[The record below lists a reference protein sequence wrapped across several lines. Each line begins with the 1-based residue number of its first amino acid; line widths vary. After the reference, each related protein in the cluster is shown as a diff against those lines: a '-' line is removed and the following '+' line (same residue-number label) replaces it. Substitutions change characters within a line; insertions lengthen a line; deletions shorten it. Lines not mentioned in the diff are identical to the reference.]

1 MPSFVRIVTLSILL
15 AFSLSACETIG
26 SVFSGDEE
34 EKTEDGP
41 QKTAQE
47 LYDAGKA
54 KMDEERFKA
63 AIKDFEEIERLYPF
77 DPLATK
83 AQLMTAFSYYQDLEY
98 EDAIGVMDAFIR
110 LHPGNEEVAYVY
122 YLKALCYYERIADVK
137 RDQAV
142 TQQALEALQEVIQRF
157 PDSQYA
163 RDAKLKIDLVNDH
176 LAGKEMEI
184 GRFYLK
190 QKKYVAAIN
199 RFRKVIDEYQ
209 TTSHTEEALYRN
221 VEAYLLLG
229 LTEEAQKNAAVLG
242 HNYPYSKWYKYAYN
256 LVAEGKDSPK
266 LEKSWVDNIVGESE
280 PKKPLPHDDNAKTWL
295 DKALEAF

>member
-1 MPSFVRIVTLSILL
+1 MISFRLATFSLLLTLG
-15 AFSLSACETIG
+15 LSAC
-26 SVFSGDEE
+26 SMFSEDE
-34 EKTEDGP
+34 KKDDNAP

-54 KMDEERFKA
+54 KMDDGRDKA

-77 DPLATK
+77 DKLATK
-83 AQLMTAFSYYQDLEY
+83 AQLMTAFALY
-98 EDAIGVMDAFIR
+98 ENLDYEEAIGVMDSFIR
-110 LHPGNEEVAYVY
+110 LHPGNPDVAYVY
-122 YLKALCYYERIADVK
+122 YLKALSYYERIADVK

-142 TQQALEALQEVIQRF
+142 TKQALDSLNEVMLRF

-163 RDAKLKIDLVNDH
+163 RDAKLKVDLVNDH

-199 RFRKVIDEYQ
+199 RFRTVIDEYQ
-209 TTSHTEEALYRN
+209 TTSHTEEALYRT
-221 VEAYLLLG
+221 VEAYLSLG
-229 LTEEAQKNAAVLG
+229 LLEEAQKNAAVLG

-256 LVAEGKDSPK
+256 LVAEGKNSPK
-266 LEKSWVDNIVGESE
+266 LEGGSWVRELWNDEGET
-280 PKKPLPHDDNAKTWL
+280 KPLPHDDNAKNWL